1 MIDKQCVVCA
11 GHLQEG
17 CTDWHFLC
25 RNCGYELGEL
35 QPAINAPEVHQE
47 INESAREI
55 GLRALRQSNFEKL
68 VEILCRYWPT
78 AGGRLLD
85 VGAAHGWFLDAAA
98 NYFRVLGIEPDNQ
111 VFSAAQKLG
120 KPIRQGYFPEAL
132 HEGELFDVIV
142 FNDVIEHIPDIHSIL
157 EACHERLTPGGLLV
171 LNLPSSK
178 GIFYRVAKLLHYLGV
193 HAPFERLWQK
203 GLPSPHVHYFHAQ
216 NLASLLGH
224 NGFSQLTSGS
234 LPTLQLRG
242 LFTRISYTG
251 EHNLFIRCLLYAVI
265 ASALPL
271 LRLMPSD
278 IIYSVFKRQ

>member
-11 GHLQEG
+11 GHLHEG

-25 RNCGYELGEL
+25 HSCGYELGEL
-35 QPAINAPEVHQE
+35 QPAINTPEAHQE
-47 INESAREI
+47 INECARET

-68 VEILCRYWPT
+68 VTIIRQHWPAT
-78 AGGRLLD
+78 EGRLLD

-98 NYFRVLGIEPDNQ
+98 KYFRVLGIEPDNQ
-111 VFSAAQKLG
+111 VFSAAQKQG

-132 HEGELFDVIV
+132 HEGELFDIIV
-142 FNDVIEHIPDIHSIL
+142 FNDVIEHIPDIPRIL
-157 EACHERLTPGGLLV
+157 LACHARLSPGGLLM

-178 GIFYRVAKLLHYLGV
+178 GIFYRGAKLLHGLGIY
-193 HAPFERLWQK
+193 APFERLWQK

-216 NLASLLGH
+216 NLANLLGSH
-224 NGFSQLTSGS
+224 GFNEQACGR
-234 LPTLQLRG
+234 LPALQLRG

-251 EHNLFIRCLLYAVI
+251 EYSLLTRCILYALV
-265 ASALPL
+265 ASSLPL
-271 LRLMPSD
+271 LKIMPAD